1 MMPRYRAAVFLACL
15 LWLTAAHAEDVY
27 VTVPWKDQQVQIRAR
42 LFHPAGPGPFP
53 GVILLHHC
61 GGLNSEYS
69 NAIPYYASMLVQQ
82 GYAVAEPDSFT
93 ARHVVEDC
101 MLGAVKPLDRAQDVF
116 AVAEL
121 MATRPDIRASKIGV
135 VGWSHGG
142 SSAVYIARDWPK
154 EQPLRESLA
163 AKGAKIAAS
172 VALYG
177 EACGDPEKNAVVTPL
192 LGLFGGRDNTRNDV
206 CQALAAQ
213 SNGLMQVHIY
223 PDDFHAF
230 DVASGSSLPD
240 RPMSGRGVRVII
252 AYDPVA
258 AQDSHAR
265 VLAFFAEHLK

>member
-1 MMPRYRAAVFLACL
+1 MLRYSAALFLVGL
-15 LWLTAAHAEDVY
+15 LWVTSARAEDIY
-27 VTVPWKDQQVQIRAR
+27 VTVPWKDEQIQIRAR

-61 GGLNSEYS
+61 GGLNSEFA
-69 NAIPYYASMLVQQ
+69 NAIPFYASMLVQQ

-101 MLGAVKPLDRAQDVF
+101 MIGAVKPLDRARDVF

-121 MATRPDIRASKIGV
+121 MATRPDIRANKIGV

-142 SSAVYIARDWPK
+142 NAAVYIARDWPN
-154 EQPLRESLA
+154 ERPLRASLA

-177 EACGDPEKNAVVTPL
+177 ETCGNAEKAAVVTPL

-206 CQALAAQ
+206 CQTLAAQ
-213 SNGLMQVHIY
+213 SNGLMQVHVY
-223 PDDFHAF
+223 ENDFHAF
-230 DVASGSSLPD
+230 DVASGDPRPD
-240 RPMSGRGVRVII
+240 HPQSVPGVRVII

-265 VLAFFAEHLK
+265 VFAFFAEHLK